1 MSELEAK
8 AQELLMRCA
17 EIPGSETSHG
27 SLKPK
32 AKGFRKTISEGNWG
46 VQGGGVSPS
55 SQVLLVRPSTPWGC
69 GLDPE

>member
-46 VQGGGVSPS
+46 VQGGGFSKFPS
-55 SQVLLVRPSTPWGC
+55 VIGETINSL
-69 GLDPE
+69 GLWA